1 MSDLARLGDV
11 FRTIS
16 VLQGRSDVY
25 TMSKEMIFSYLVFS
39 EIFRKFEVILFRLV
53 FRYAILQI
61 IKIL

>member
-25 TMSKEMIFSYLVFS
+25 TMSKEMIFSYLVLS
-39 EIFRKFEVILFRLV
+39 EIFRKFEVLLFRLV
-53 FRYAILQI
+53 FRHAILQI